1 MNHYQCQSNL
11 LKAMAHPA
19 RLQILQA
26 LVQQPAC
33 VCDLVRLTCHRQP
46 YVSQQ
51 LIVLRDAGLVVG
63 QREGISVFYRLAH
76 PELKTLLDMLQPLCQ
91 QHRTRQ
97 ACLTDMPAVDE
108 ATQAVA
114 NGQLVGYQARLN

>member
-19 RLQILQA
+19 RLHILQA
-26 LVQQPAC
+26 LAQQPAC
-33 VCDLVRLTCHRQP
+33 VCDLVALTHRRQP

-76 PELKTLLDMLQPLCQ
+76 PELKTLLDTLQPLCQ

-97 ACLTDMPAVDE
+97 ACLIDMPGVDD
-108 ATQAVA
+108 ATQAAA
-114 NGQLVGYQARLN
+114 NDQLVDHQARLN